1 MIYLDS
7 SAFVKLVLPE
17 SETRLLAE
25 FLVRHAKERLV
36 SSTLLT
42 IEVRRAVARGGT
54 GQLSYADVLL
64 EDVGQLP
71 VSERIVES
79 ASRLPGAGLRSLD
92 AIHLATALLLRAEL
106 GAFVT
111 YDKRLAAAAQQH
123 ALPVVTPC

>member
-7 SAFVKLVLPE
+7 SAFVKLVLLEPE
-17 SETRLLAE
+17 TVPLRGFLAE
-25 FLVRHAKERLV
+25 HRSSQLV

-42 IEVRRAVARGGT
+42 IEARRSVVRDGEIFLASADAQLKAVR
-54 GQLSYADVLL
+54 QLAMDHS
-64 EDVGQLP
+64 
-71 VSERIVES
+71 IVES

-123 ALPVVTPC
+123 ALPVIAPC